1 MTREQPDRPTREIQE
16 EVNKEFGPDVTR
28 AGYGACTLRRRKL
41 GISASNTARRSIGPK
56 PLLNRSTESLVP
68 KPLSSRKL
76 GKRGRSREEEA
87 SFNHKALN
95 KTTQEHLIKG
105 YSYLQYLL
113 NEN

>member
-41 GISASNTARRSIGPK
+41 RISASNTARRSIGPK

-68 KPLSSRKL
+68 KPLSGVDRDDCSQAL
-76 GKRGRSREEEA
+76 IVTNVIKRLS
-87 SFNHKALN
+87 
-95 KTTQEHLIKG
+95 
-105 YSYLQYLL
+105 
-113 NEN
+113 